1 MAERDDEDLR
11 QKFRRARKAHL
22 RMGARMA
29 LIGLGGFGGS
39 SPSTGDALLLEG
51 DASGSLLLEGD
62 ASGSLLLEGS

>member
-29 LIGLGGFGGS
+29 LIGLGGFGGF
-39 SPSTGDALLLEG
+39 
-51 DASGSLLLEGD
+51 SGEDTEFNVVNGGETVTNGGETVVHTSE
-62 ASGSLLLEGS
+62 